1 MPLAP
6 AQFRRLIWSSNKNKV
21 KGDGE
26 RMGEHPIV
34 SKTGSDLSADEI
46 AANFDDLHPPLNSE
60 QISVQASRCLFCYDA
75 PCVTACPTS
84 IDIPKFIR
92 QIATDNVTGSA
103 RTILSANILGGT
115 CARACPTEILCEQ
128 KCVLN
133 TGENEPIKI
142 GALQRHAV
150 DHLMEKNGAHPF
162 ERAPST
168 GKKIAVVGAGP
179 AGLACSHELAKQ
191 GHEIT
196 VFEAR
201 DKSGGLNEYGL
212 AAYKMANDF
221 AAKETAFVLDI
232 GGINVEHGKALGRDI
247 SLAQLQ
253 NDYDAVFLGIGLTR
267 PRALD
272 IPGSEWGG
280 VSDALGF
287 IENIRQADDLSKL
300 APGEDVIV
308 IGGGNTAIDVAV
320 QAKRLG
326 ARNVTIAYRRGAEQM
341 GATDWEQDLAA
352 VNGVKIT
359 HWANPVEING
369 DGKVRQFKFE
379 RTQLKDGKLKGT
391 NAVFELTASRVYVA
405 IGQMLVADGLD
416 GLDIQGGKITVSKNG
431 QTALPGIFA
440 GGDCIDAGEDLTVQA
455 VEDGKRAATGIHTYM
470 MENGHG

>member
-1 MPLAP
+1 
-6 AQFRRLIWSSNKNKV
+6 
-21 KGDGE
+21 
-26 RMGEHPIV
+26 MGEHPIV
-34 SKTGSDLSADEI
+34 SKTGSDLSPEEI
-46 AANFDDLHPPLNSE
+46 AANFDDLHAPLNSE
-60 QISVQASRCLFCYDA
+60 QISVQSSRCLFCYDA

-92 QIATDNVTGSA
+92 QIATGNVTGSA
-103 RTILSANILGGT
+103 RTILTANILGGT

-162 ERAPST
+162 EREPST

-179 AGLACSHELAKQ
+179 AGLACAHELAKH
-191 GHEIT
+191 GHETTIY
-196 VFEAR
+196 EAR

-221 AAKETAFVLDI
+221 AARETAFVLDI
-232 GGINVEHGKALGRDI
+232 GGISVEHDKVLGRDI
-247 SLAQLQ
+247 SLGQLQ
-253 NDYDAVFLGIGLTR
+253 KDYDAVFLGIGLTR

-272 IPGSEWGG
+272 IPGSEWDG

-287 IENIRQADDLSKL
+287 IAKLRQADDLSKL
-300 APGEDVIV
+300 DPGEDVVV
-308 IGGGNTAIDVAV
+308 IGGGNTAIDAAV

-326 ARNVTIAYRRGAEQM
+326 ARNVTLAYRRGADQM

-359 HWANPVEING
+359 HWANPVEIIG
-369 DGKVRQFKFE
+369 DGAERSVKFE
-379 RTQLKDGKLKGT
+379 RTQLKAGKLQGT
-391 NAVFELTASRVYVA
+391 KSYIELTASRVYVA

-416 GLDIQGGKITVSKNG
+416 ALDIQSGKIVVGENG
-431 QTALPGIFA
+431 QTSMPGVFA
-440 GGDCIDAGEDLTVQA
+440 GGDCIKAGEDLTVQA
-455 VEDGKRAATGIHTYM
+455 VEDGKQAAAGIHAYM
-470 MENGHG
+470 TENGHG